1 MNIAV
6 ENGIGKRT
14 GFPELYKATF
24 IRIDVFRP
32 KFRVTV
38 PDIQFIGI
46 IRERVHSFVMRT
58 VYPAAVIHLNFAVL
72 VNFITQKSAREKI
85 QIIYFVRNFIGMVYK
100 IKRSIFGANTG
111 LIAQFLPGIAVIGIP
126 RADIIVETKGA

>member
-1 MNIAV
+1 MNVAV

-14 GFPELYKATF
+14 GFPELYKAAF
-24 IRIDVFRP
+24 VRIDVFRP

-46 IRERVHSFVMRT
+46 IRERVHGFVMRA
-58 VYPAAVIHLNFAVL
+58 VYPAAVINLNFTVL
-72 VNFITQKSAREKI
+72 VNLITQKSAREKI
-85 QIIYFVRNFIGMVYK
+85 QVINFVWNFIGMINK

-111 LIAQFLPGIAVIGIP
+111 LIA
-126 RADIIVETKGA
+126 